1 MSKHLMKILSI
12 CAMVMLLPLI
22 IVGAALCITEAIPVT
37 LTVYQGGNEGD
48 YIYEDSTLAPS
59 AKVSIFL
66 RDDTNSS
73 WIEQVDENGQPVTK
87 VSMQKN
93 DEIKV
98 LYSESVGYDFH
109 GWYKGTPT
117 EYTADS
123 NAKETKTEYTFFI
136 RGNTTLTAI
145 RNVKTYTVNYTG
157 YYNDGTD
164 IADDEN
170 LVLSETVQYN
180 ESLLTLS
187 PKQLEGIENTS
198 EFKGWVVEGSTG
210 DVVTRAN
217 FDTSTLEGKA
227 YTLTAI
233 WTNQATVIYW
243 NSQNQRIATN
253 YYTIENYSSDLLE
266 WNDELYGKFLTRGYQ
281 FDGWVNSE
289 NEEYA
294 LPESFTEGVYNV
306 YIKETPIVY
315 SNTIEKSA
323 VDNTQATLTYDVE
336 SKFADGVPF
345 EREYYTFSGISYN
358 GNLYACIVDDTDP
371 NNIITDYVYNGS
383 SLGDVIVDN
392 GSIEGAYAV
401 WQSNYANYE
410 WQIQFIGDINA
421 NYGDVYYVVNGET
434 FMAENYPEN
443 LDFQFNIVDD
453 DEFNSV
459 QLEDSLIDIY
469 TQMKGISGIEN
480 WNDIEFYIDVNGDGL
495 LSEDEKATLSEISIG
510 SNPSLASD
518 YQHAFGGEFDSYS
531 MGDLLNT
538 IEEISPEIFAG
549 FQSTNQVYAY
559 FVFKTI
565 G

>member
-1 MSKHLMKILSI
+1 
-12 CAMVMLLPLI
+12 MVMLLPLI

-66 RDDTNSS
+66 RDDTNNS

-98 LYSESVGYDFH
+98 VYSESVGYDFH

-123 NAKETKTEYTFFI
+123 TAKETKTEYTFFI

-210 DVVTRAN
+210 DIVTRAN
-217 FDTSTLEGKA
+217 FDTSTLEGEA

-345 EREYYTFSGISYN
+345 ERDYYTFLGISYN
-358 GNLYACIVDDTDP
+358 GNLYAYTVNDTDKE
-371 NNIITDYVYNGS
+371 NIITDYVYNGS

-518 YQHAFGGEFDSYS
+518 YQHAFGGGFDSYS